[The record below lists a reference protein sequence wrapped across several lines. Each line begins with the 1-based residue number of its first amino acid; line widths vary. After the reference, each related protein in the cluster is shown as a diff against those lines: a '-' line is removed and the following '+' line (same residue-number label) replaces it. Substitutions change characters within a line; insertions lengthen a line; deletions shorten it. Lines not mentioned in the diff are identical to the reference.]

1 MSHVTK
7 EVELRA
13 GAPVAFDGNIRK
25 ASRWLHSVKAYFTV
39 NAAVYSTN
47 EKKVVTALA
56 YMTEGTASSWSDT
69 FYQVCEGRSSKYG
82 TWADFEK
89 EFREMF
95 IPADASIVALNKIQ
109 KLKQLGR
116 SLTSYVAE
124 FRILVAVA
132 NVKES
137 HVLIHMFNLGLNDEL
152 VNAVHLMGEIPTDF
166 DKYITAVTK
175 IDSNMKRGKTTIAL
189 TRANRHLNYRPQP
202 KKKDDDAMDI
212 DRLDEEERADC
223 MAKGLCFV
231 CKKHGHRAN
240 ACPNKKK
247 KKKVPVRQEKI
258 EEEDDGAE
266 NRRLAEDF

>member
-1 MSHVTK
+1 MSYSTK

-25 ASRWLHSVKAYFTV
+25 ASHWLHSVKVYFTV

-47 EKKVVTALA
+47 EKKVVTALT

-69 FYQVCEGRSSKYG
+69 FYQVCKGRTAKYG
-82 TWADFEK
+82 IWADFEK

-116 SLTSYVAE
+116 SLMSYVAE
-124 FRILVAVA
+124 FRSLVVVA

-137 HVLIHMFNLGLNDEL
+137 HVLIHMFNLGLNDNL
-152 VNAVHLMGEIPTDF
+152 VHAVHLMGEIPTDF

-175 IDSNMKRGKTTIAL
+175 IDSNINCSKTTIAL
-189 TRANRHLNYRPQP
+189 TNANRY
-202 KKKDDDAMDI
+202 
-212 DRLDEEERADC
+212 
-223 MAKGLCFV
+223 
-231 CKKHGHRAN
+231 
-240 ACPNKKK
+240 
-247 KKKVPVRQEKI
+247 
-258 EEEDDGAE
+258 
-266 NRRLAEDF
+266 

>member
-1 MSHVTK
+1 MSHITK

-25 ASRWLHSVKAYFTV
+25 ALRWLHSVKAYFTV
-39 NAAVYSTN
+39 NAAVYSTD

-56 YMTEGTASSWSDT
+56 YMMEGTASSWSNT
-69 FYQVCEGRSSKYG
+69 FYQLCEGRLAKYG
-82 TWADFEK
+82 TWVDFEK
-89 EFREMF
+89 EFQEMF
-95 IPADASIVALNKIQ
+95 IPANASIVALNKIQ

-124 FRILVAVA
+124 FHSLVAVA

-137 HVLIHMFNLGLNDEL
+137 HVLIHMFKLGLNDDL

-166 DKYITAVTK
+166 DKYITAVIK
-175 IDSNMKRGKTTIAL
+175 IDSNINCSKTTIAL
-189 TRANRHLNYRPQP
+189 TQANRYRNFCPQP
-202 KKKDDDAMDI
+202 KKKDDDAMDV

-223 MAKGLCFV
+223 MAKGLCFM
-231 CKKHGHRAN
+231 CKKRGHRAN
-240 ACPNKKK
+240 TCPEKK

-258 EEEDDGAE
+258 EEEDDETE
-266 NRRLAEDF
+266 NRCLVEDF